1 MTWNTLISPLKH
13 RLFGK
18 EILNLKNQIE
28 NTQIDLKDLYYGN
41 WKKILLAEA
50 L

>member
-1 MTWNTLISPLKH
+1 MKH

-28 NTQIDLKDLYYGN
+28 KTLSDLKDLYYGN
-41 WKKILLAEA
+41 RKKILLAEA